1 MLKII
6 NLKKS
11 YRNIP
16 AIRGLSLDINVG
28 EFVSIMGKSGC
39 GKSTLLHCMS
49 GMLDPTDG
57 EIVFNERSLFKLKEH
72 LRTKIRRESMG
83 FVFQFFNLIPELT
96 VKENIMLPIKI
107 NRTQVDETHFH
118 RLIDDLDIS
127 ELVDRYPATLSGGQQ
142 QRVAIARAL
151 IHKPVIV
158 FADEPTG
165 NLDEESA
172 DEVIELLLSL
182 QKALNLTLILVT
194 HDRDV
199 ASYAGR
205 KIQMRDGVIVS
216 DTYRDGMNDKQT
228 HLR

>member
-1 MLKII
+1 MT
-6 NLKKS
+6 S
-11 YRNIP
+11 
-16 AIRGLSLDINVG
+16 
-28 EFVSIMGKSGC
+28 
-39 GKSTLLHCMS
+39 
-49 GMLDPTDG
+49 
-57 EIVFNERSLFKLKEH
+57 
-72 LRTKIRRESMG
+72 
-83 FVFQFFNLIPELT
+83 
-96 VKENIMLPIKI
+96 
-107 NRTQVDETHFH
+107 
-118 RLIDDLDIS
+118 
-127 ELVDRYPATLSGGQQ
+127 

-205 KIQMRDGVIVS
+205 EIQMRDGVIIY
-216 DTYRDGMNDKQT
+216 DI
-228 HLR
+228 

>member
-1 MLKII
+1 
-6 NLKKS
+6 
-11 YRNIP
+11 
-16 AIRGLSLDINVG
+16 
-28 EFVSIMGKSGC
+28 MGKSGC

-49 GMLDPTDG
+49 GMLDPSDG
-57 EIVFNERSLFKLKEH
+57 EIVFNESLLLKLKEPQ
-72 LRTKIRRESMG
+72 RTKIRRESMG

-107 NRTQVDETHFH
+107 NRIQVDETHFQ
-118 RLIDDLDIS
+118 RLIDDLGIS
-127 ELVDRYPATLSGGQQ
+127 DLVDRYPSTLSGEQQ

-205 KIQMRDGVIVS
+205 KIKIRDGVIIS
-216 DTYRDGMNDKQT
+216 DI
-228 HLR
+228 

>member
-1 MLKII
+1 MSKII
-6 NLKKS
+6 DLKKN

-49 GMLDPTDG
+49 GILDPSEG
-57 EIVFNERSLFKLKEH
+57 EIVFNESSLFKLKEH
-72 LRTKIRRESMG
+72 QRTKIRRESMG

-118 RLIDDLDIS
+118 RLIDDLGIS
-127 ELVDRYPATLSGGQQ
+127 DLVDRHPSTLSGGQQ

-199 ASYAGR
+199 ASHAGR

-216 DTYRDGMNDKQT
+216 DIK
-228 HLR
+228 